1 MSTPIPENQA
11 SFSVWEVAAVTG
23 GRVVGV
29 NARELEAA
37 SFTTDSR
44 RAGPGVAF
52 VALVGERLDAHR
64 FVAATRE
71 AGSPFAIV
79 SAPQGEGPQVV
90 VDDTL
95 VALGALAR
103 AHLRR
108 WRRANPRAVTA
119 AVTGSAGKT
128 TTKEI
133 LAVLLAARLQT
144 WKTPGNLNNRIGL
157 PMVALAVNAAHEA
170 VVLEA
175 GMSLRGEIAAL
186 TAIAEPNVAIISSIG
201 LAHAEGVGGAL
212 SDVAREKGDI
222 VRGLGPEG
230 VAVLHGDD
238 PVSMAQ
244 ALGASCRRVVTFG
257 RGEGADVR
265 LLARRIDGLEAAT
278 LHIQRR
284 GVDAGAFAV
293 TVPFPGEAQAL
304 DLCAA
309 LAAADALLAT
319 PLTAEEVARALRA
332 LAPLEG
338 RGRVLVGL
346 GGETLIDDCYNANP
360 ESVLRALELTRELA
374 DQRGLRPHVVL
385 GAMRELGIASEAA
398 HARVL
403 DRAVELGFERV
414 LGAGA
419 EIDAA
424 MAAHREAARFSP
436 CGSVEAVSDRLRG
449 ALSAEDLL
457 LVKGSRSVGLER
469 VLDALAGAHAPKETT

>member
-1 MSTPIPENQA
+1 MSTPIPVNHA
-11 SFSVWEVAAVTG
+11 TFTVWEVAAVTG

-29 NARELEAA
+29 HDRDLRAA
-37 SFTTDSR
+37 SITTDSR
-44 RAGPGVAF
+44 AAGPGVAF

-64 FVAATRE
+64 FVAATWT

-79 SAPQGEGPQVV
+79 AEPQGEGPQVV

-108 WRRANPRAVTA
+108 WRKATPRAVTA

-133 LAVLLAARLQT
+133 LAVLLGARLST

-157 PMVALAVNAAHEA
+157 PMVALATAASHEA

-186 TAIAEPNVAIISSIG
+186 TAIAEPDVAVISSIG

-222 VRGLGPEG
+222 VRGLNESG
-230 VAVLHGDD
+230 VAVLHAED
-238 PVSMAQ
+238 PVALAQ
-244 ALGASCRRVVTFG
+244 ALGARCRRVVTFG

-265 LLARRIDGLEAAT
+265 LVSRRIDGLEAAT
-278 LHIQRR
+278 LRVRR
-284 GVDAGAFAV
+284 AGVDAAPFEV
-293 TVPFPGEAQAL
+293 LVPFPGEAQAL
-304 DLCAA
+304 DFCAA
-309 LAAADALLAT
+309 LAAADVLLAS
-319 PLTAEEVARALRA
+319 PLRAAEVAEAMSR

-338 RGRVLVGL
+338 RGRVVL
-346 GGETLIDDCYNANP
+346 GQGGVTLIDDCYNANP

-374 DQRGLRPHVVL
+374 DQRKLRANVVL
-385 GAMRELGIASEAA
+385 GAMRELGVASAAA

-403 DRAVELGFERV
+403 DRALELGFTRV
-414 LGAGA
+414 VGAGA
-419 EIDAA
+419 EMDAA
-424 MAAHREAARFSP
+424 MKAHPSAERFMP
-436 CGSVEAVSDRLRG
+436 CGGVDAATAHLQG
-449 ALSAEDLL
+449 CLSAEDLL

-469 VLDALAGAHAPKETT
+469 LLEALAGATPPMETT

>member
-1 MSTPIPENQA
+1 
-11 SFSVWEVAAVTG
+11 
-23 GRVVGV
+23 
-29 NARELEAA
+29 
-37 SFTTDSR
+37 
-44 RAGPGVAF
+44 
-52 VALVGERLDAHR
+52 
-64 FVAATRE
+64 
-71 AGSPFAIV
+71 
-79 SAPQGEGPQVV
+79 
-90 VDDTL
+90 
-95 VALGALAR
+95 
-103 AHLRR
+103 
-108 WRRANPRAVTA
+108 
-119 AVTGSAGKT
+119 
-128 TTKEI
+128 
-133 LAVLLAARLQT
+133 
-144 WKTPGNLNNRIGL
+144 
-157 PMVALAVNAAHEA
+157 MVALAVNAAHEA

-257 RGEGADVR
+257 RSEGADVR

-278 LHIQRR
+278 LQVQRR

-319 PLTAEEVARALRA
+319 PLTAGEVASALRT

-436 CGSVEAVSDRLRG
+436 CGSVEAVTDRLRG

>member
-1 MSTPIPENQA
+1 MSTPIPANAA
-11 SFSVWEVAAVTG
+11 SFTVWEVASVTG

-29 NARELEAA
+29 EDRALRATA
-37 SFTTDSR
+37 ITTDSR
-44 RAGPGVAF
+44 AAGPGVAF

-64 FVAATRE
+64 FVAATQL

-79 SAPQGEGPQVV
+79 STPQGEGPQVI

-103 AHLRR
+103 AHLQR
-108 WRRANPRAVTA
+108 WRRAEPRPVTA

-133 LAVLLAARLQT
+133 LATLLGVRVPT

-157 PMVALAVNAAHEA
+157 PMVALATTPEHRAL
-170 VVLEA
+170 VLEA
-175 GMSLRGEIAAL
+175 GMSLRGEIAML
-186 TAIAEPNVAIISSIG
+186 TAIAEPDVAIISSIG

-222 VRGLGPEG
+222 VRGLREGG
-230 VAVLHGDD
+230 VAVLHADD
-238 PVSMAQ
+238 PVAMAQ
-244 ALGASCRRVVTFG
+244 ALGARCQRVVTFG
-257 RGEGADVR
+257 RSTSAEVQ
-265 LLARRIDGLEAAT
+265 LASRRIEGLEAAT
-278 LHIQRR
+278 LAVRR
-284 GVDAGAFAV
+284 ARIDDVPFDV

-304 DLCAA
+304 DFCAA
-309 LAAADALLAT
+309 LAAADALLPT
-319 PLTAEEVARALRA
+319 PLRAEEVRAAMAL

-338 RGRVLVGL
+338 RGRVLAGQ
-346 GGETLIDDCYNANP
+346 GGVTLIDDCYNANP

-374 DQRGLRPHVVL
+374 DDRGLRAHVIL
-385 GAMRELGIASEAA
+385 GAMRELGVASEAA

-403 DRAVELGFERV
+403 DRAVELGFSLV
-414 LGAGA
+414 VGAGA

-424 MAAHREAARFSP
+424 MRAHAAADRFVPS
-436 CGSVEAVSDRLRG
+436 GSVDG
-449 ALSAEDLL
+449 AIAHVNGRFGAEDLL

-469 VLDALAGAHAPKETT
+469 VLDALAGATPPKETT